1 MDVTISWNLSV
12 WWSQQEQTETEKA
25 AEVFI

>member
-12 WWSQQEQTETEKA
+12 LWSQQEQTENEKA